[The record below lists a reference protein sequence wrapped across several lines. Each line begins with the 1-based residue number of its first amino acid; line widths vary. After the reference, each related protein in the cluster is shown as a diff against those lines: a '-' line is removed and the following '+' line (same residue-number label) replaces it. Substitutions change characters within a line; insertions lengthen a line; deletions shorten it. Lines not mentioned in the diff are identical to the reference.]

1 MNSPDL
7 MPALLKMFSALSLVV
22 GIAFIT
28 LWAFRKLM
36 NGRVRSR
43 SDAKAIEIVSSKY
56 LGSKHS
62 IVLVNVVGHILV
74 VGISPSGMST
84 LAQLDDEDSHDRLAA
99 MDGQRGEGIPFA
111 ACLSHLA
118 SRFYS
123 AGESGERQ
131 RDHHA

>member
-36 NGRVRSR
+36 NGKVCSR
-43 SDAKAIEIVSSKY
+43 RDAKAIEIVSSKY

-62 IVLVNVVGHILV
+62 IVLVDVVGHILV
-74 VGISPSGMST
+74 VGISPNGMST
-84 LAQLDDEDSHDRLAA
+84 LAQLDDEDSRDQLAG
-99 MDGQRGEGIPFA
+99 MDGQRGEGIPFT
-111 ACLSHLA
+111 ACLSHLT

-123 AGESGERQ
+123 AGESDERQ
-131 RDHHA
+131 RDSHA